1 MDLKC
6 ESTLLSPLSHTRAA
20 VLRLFFDGYDASA
33 PSVEWV
39 FI

>member
-1 MDLKC
+1 VVRVRSD
-6 ESTLLSPLSHTRAA
+6 A